1 MEKILDDAARIA
13 GGAVG
18 VASDLGKQASEAL
31 KTKVD
36 QVAHEMDLVPREDF
50 ERLEAVVEALR
61 QECDVLKKEVAAL
74 KK

>member
-31 KTKVD
+31 RAKVD
-36 QVAHEMDLVPREDF
+36 HIAQEMDLVPREDF

-61 QECDVLKKEVAAL
+61 AECDALKKEVASL